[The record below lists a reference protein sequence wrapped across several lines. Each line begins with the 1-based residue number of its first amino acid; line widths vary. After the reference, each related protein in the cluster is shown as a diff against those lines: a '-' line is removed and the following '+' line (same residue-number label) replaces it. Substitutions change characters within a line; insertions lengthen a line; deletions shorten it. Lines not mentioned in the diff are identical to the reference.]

1 MAQGGNKENTA
12 CTVSYTLPTKGLHN
26 QPAKEPRRPPTKE
39 LNALEECPVVRK
51 RAIAEVEDSSC
62 TVRLPGEA
70 KMAIKRG
77 CAEMGIRK
85 HASLS
90 SMATKHAHAAKRQSI
105 DSSRAACKRASTTK
119 KPSRLEPQGIKM
131 SEPSSE
137 ATVILLPSDAG
148 RYEKDSATD
157 IADSV
162 SLESQITLVAP
173 SSPARLGPELLPS
186 EPPDFE
192 PETPC
197 ADGDLSSTYDEL
209 DEFLR
214 HVEQELGTGL
224 KRGLARHP
232 DLSRRMRP
240 ILVDWLMEV
249 AADYRMHRQTL
260 HLTVQYLDRFLTNT
274 KLQVA
279 PSMLQCYG
287 TACLSIAMKA
297 EEQRA
302 PSLSELTDFSKD
314 AFSRDDLKQAEI
326 DVLVALGWKLAVPT
340 VFEFLCIMFQRAA
353 LHLPDHFADS
363 TMPRIRTSDDN
374 AAMCPATI
382 SRRFKS
388 QQFIAAC
395 DYADALLHLQDTLR
409 FVSSEIAAACF
420 YLGTAPSSLDGAA
433 FTQCTGYSFATVWP
447 AVLHAKRLRALL
459 DPASATLLCARPC
472 CDSKDR
478 HSSHLKRIRSTELWA
493 FQPHHAHLLDEFED
507 FFAAR

>member
-1 MAQGGNKENTA
+1 MAQGSNKENA
-12 CTVSYTLPTKGLHN
+12 VCAVPHNLPTKGLHN
-26 QPAKEPRRPPTKE
+26 LTAKEPRRLSAKE
-39 LNALEECPVVRK
+39 PHQSEECPVMRK
-51 RAIAEVEDSSC
+51 RTIAEVEDGSC
-62 TVRLPGEA
+62 AVQVPGEA

-85 HASLS
+85 HASLC
-90 SMATKHAHAAKRQSI
+90 SMSTKHTRAAKRQST
-105 DSSRAACKRASTTK
+105 DSSRAACKRASTTQ
-119 KPSRLEPQGIKM
+119 KPSRREAHVIKKP
-131 SEPSSE
+131 ELTSE
-137 ATVILLPSDAG
+137 ATVILLPSDADC
-148 RYEKDSATD
+148 REKDAAGV
-157 IADSV
+157 ADSV

-192 PETPC
+192 PEAPC
-197 ADGDLSSTYDEL
+197 ANDDLSSTHDEL
-209 DEFLR
+209 DDYLR
-214 HVEQELGTGL
+214 HVEQKFGTGL
-224 KRGLARHP
+224 ECGLARHP

-274 KLQVA
+274 TLQVA

-353 LHLPDHFADS
+353 LHLPEHFADL
-363 TMPRIRTSDDN
+363 TMPRIHARDGN
-374 AAMCPATI
+374 ASICPATI
-382 SRRFKS
+382 SRRFKAE
-388 QQFIAAC
+388 QFIAAC

-409 FVSSEIAAACF
+409 FTASEIAAACF

-433 FTQCTGYSFATVWP
+433 FLQCTGYSFATIWP
-447 AVLHAKRLRALL
+447 AVLHAKRLRSLL
-459 DPASATLLCARPC
+459 DPASATQLCARPC

-478 HSSHLKRIRSTELWA
+478 HSSHLKRIRAAELWA
-493 FQPHHAHLLDEFED
+493 FQPHHAHLLGEFED